1 MIAKTNCWITCRVYV
16 RDLEIEIEDRDD
28 LENLEPFVLDTDYW
42 DGEHDIEVEEVLS
55 VEQIELLKV
64 LR

>member
-1 MIAKTNCWITCRVYV
+1 M

-28 LENLEPFVLDTDYW
+28 LDNLEPFVLDTDYW